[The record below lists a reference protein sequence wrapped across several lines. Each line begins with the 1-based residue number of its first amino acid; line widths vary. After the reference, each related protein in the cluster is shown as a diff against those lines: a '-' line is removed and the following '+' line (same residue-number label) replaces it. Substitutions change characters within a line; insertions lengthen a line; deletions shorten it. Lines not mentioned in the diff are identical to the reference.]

1 MFRRELLIEL
11 GDFLARFW
19 SGKKVVFII
28 DDEEVAGSSS
38 VYHQQIMVP
47 PPEKFPGDTFTK
59 YRVWRWTVW
68 HEALHHRY
76 SPVDYNDRTL
86 KGVVANIIE
95 DYRVNT
101 LGLRE
106 FPGMLPETIFHYAYA
121 LTFFNPEKYP
131 EPLRRVIAF
140 GSRLLV
146 GVVPRGFELYDTKEV
161 EEAVELV
168 KSELTRRDFKLDFAE
183 MEELLSKVMELLG
196 LRDVELRED
205 IMHPWVGAGGVEWQ
219 QLREHAE
226 RLISSIGGEKKAGE
240 EKPGSPEK
248 SSAANPE
255 GSEVDEKGGASQES
269 EGEKSSVQELREEV
283 LEGSALREEFE
294 RVVRESRRLNKVE
307 EKLRE
312 SVKKGKYDSIDS
324 RLYIPRKLAID
335 ASRYYDHALINHLVA
350 ELRRIRKGWLELRS
364 REGDEI
370 DVEEVVRR
378 QPKPFIR
385 EERVKVGG
393 LKVLLLL
400 DFSGSIA
407 PYDWMYKEALIALG
421 EALNAVGCKFAAF
434 AFTRPH
440 PQTRKSAVHL
450 IKDFNERW
458 GVETARRLV
467 QLQASGPTPLDEVY
481 DFLKPYVEK
490 WKPDVFITL
499 TDGFPEDKDGFS
511 RFSETREKV
520 RELKKLTK
528 IVAIAIGHSV
538 DAAVGLS
545 RNLRDLEY
553 DRSVAV
559 YNLRDIPRKI
569 LWLLGEGA

>member
-19 SGKKVVFII
+19 SGKKVLFII

-38 VYHQQIMVP
+38 VYYKQIKVA
-47 PPEKFPGDTFTK
+47 PPEKFPGDAYTK

-121 LTFFNPEKYP
+121 LTFFNPEKYS
-131 EPLRRVIAF
+131 EPLRKVIAF
-140 GSRLLV
+140 GARLLC
-146 GVVPRGFELYDTKEV
+146 GVVPKGFEPYDTKEV

-168 KSELTRRDFKLDFAE
+168 KSELAKRDYGLDVAE

-196 LRDVELRED
+196 LRDMEMRQD

-219 QLREHAE
+219 QLKEYAE
-226 RLISSIGGEKKAGE
+226 RVISSSSAESEGKVEE
-240 EKPGSPEK
+240 EKPGSPEPK
-248 SSAANPE
+248 AE
-255 GSEVDEKGGASQES
+255 
-269 EGEKSSVQELREEV
+269 EGEVEEGTGGGQGSKRSEKSEELKEEV
-283 LEGSALREEFE
+283 LEGSETLREEFE
-294 RVVRESRRLNKVE
+294 RVVRESRRLNRVE

-312 SVKKGKYDSIDS
+312 SVRKGKYDSIDGK
-324 RLYIPRKLAID
+324 LYIPRKLAID

-350 ELRRIRKGWLELRS
+350 ELRRIRKGWLEVRS
-364 REGDEI
+364 REGDEV
-370 DVEEVVRR
+370 DVEEVIKRS
-378 QPKPFIR
+378 PKPLIR
-385 EERVKVGG
+385 EERVKIGG

-407 PYDWMYKEALIALG
+407 PYDWVYKEALIALA
-421 EALNAVGCKFAAF
+421 EALNSVGCRFAAF

-440 PQTRKSAVHL
+440 AQTKKSAVHL

-458 GVETARRLV
+458 GVEAARRLV

-481 DFLKPYVEK
+481 EFLKPYVEK

-499 TDGFPEDKDGFS
+499 TDGFPEDVYGYS
-511 RFSETREKV
+511 RFAETRERV
-520 RELKKLTK
+520 RELKRLTRM
-528 IVAIAIGHSV
+528 VAIAIGHNIDS
-538 DAAVGLS
+538 AVTLS

-569 LWLLGEGA
+569 LWLLGERA